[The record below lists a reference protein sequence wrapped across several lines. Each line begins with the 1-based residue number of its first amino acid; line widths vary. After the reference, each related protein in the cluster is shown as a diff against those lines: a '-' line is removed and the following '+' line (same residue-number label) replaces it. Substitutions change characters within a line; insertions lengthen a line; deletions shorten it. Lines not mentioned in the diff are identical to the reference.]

1 MTKTKDIISV
11 DVAALPDPAPVVDPA
26 ALAANA
32 RRFMQFWSEMSAF
45 AGIPSL
51 AGAERSANWAELLT
65 PQTTDAFFIGYSDEG
80 RRTSMIPTIYGGFSS
95 ERAFEE
101 FIARGVFGSEGWN
114 LEQTGRIQ
122 RDERAKG
129 FLKRFTHVE
138 FAKGFIVERKLIDD
152 NMTSLV
158 FDDARELGDSAF
170 RKREKGAAS
179 TFTNAFTDEGTNQDG
194 LPIAGPDGVGLCSE
208 AHPRSQ
214 DDGAVQSNEGTLALT
229 KGNVGVTRRLHQA
242 ITDDRGDLMNVMPD
256 QIMVPPELEDDL
268 LVISKS
274 LLDPS
279 SANNA
284 INPQQGRFQNIIW
297 HYLTDEN
304 AWFMTDSVRRRRAL
318 RWFDRIPLE
327 FGPEDV
333 DRETM
338 QKAFDAYMRYS
349 YGWVDWSWVYGQ
361 NPG

>member
-1 MTKTKDIISV
+1 MTTETITTV
-11 DVAALPDPAPVVDPA
+11 DGVALPPAAPLIDPA
-26 ALAANA
+26 AYVVE
-32 RRFMQFWSEMSAF
+32 RQRFMKYWSSLLKM
-45 AGIPSL
+45 AGIPQI
-51 AGAERSANWAELLT
+51 AGAERAANWAELMT

-80 RRTSMIPTIYGGFSS
+80 RRESMIPTIFGGFNS

-101 FIARGVFGSEGWN
+101 FIGRGVFSSEGWN
-114 LEQTGRIQ
+114 VEKTGHTQ

-138 FAKGFIVERKLIDD
+138 YAKGFIVERKMIDD
-152 NMTSLV
+152 NLTHLA

-170 RKREKGAAS
+170 RKREHGAAS
-179 TFTNAFTDEGTNQDG
+179 VFNNAFTDEGENEDG
-194 LPIAGPDGVGLCSE
+194 MPIQGPDGVGLCST

-214 DDGAVQSNEGTLALT
+214 DDGTVQVNEGTLALT
-229 KGNVGVTRRLHQA
+229 KGNVGITRRA
-242 ITDDRGDLMNVMPD
+242 MNKFTDDRGDIMKAMGD

-274 LLDPS
+274 MLDPT

-284 INPQQGRFQNIIW
+284 VNPQQGRFQNIVW

-304 AWFMTDSVRRRRAL
+304 AWFMMDSARRKRAL

-327 FGPEDV
+327 FGPELT
-333 DRETM
+333 DRETRHV
-338 QKAFDAYMRYS
+338 AFDAYMRYS